1 MSQHT
6 STGRKWERTSTKPH
20 AHTKIGV
27 CMRSTHRFFFFPF
40 YMSCSRVRM
49 LRDRGLTLFCTLGFT
64 LTLGLTVR
72 HFQRVE
78 GFRGSVVSHVQS
90 SSSTTKRRLC
100 CTCAKLTQIVLHL
113 LSLLCVMIWDELR
126 QTVISE
132 LIKSSRATAN
142 IIIKIVRY
150 TVLMIRLLEIQPRFI
165 HLLLVS

>member
-6 STGRKWERTSTKPH
+6 STGRKWERTSTNRAYLHEKRTP
-20 AHTKIGV
+20 I
-27 CMRSTHRFFFFPF
+27 FPF
-40 YMSCSRVRM
+40 SFLHVQLSCSTTSERM

-132 LIKSSRATAN
+132 RIKSSRATAN

-150 TVLMIRLLEIQPRFI
+150 TVLMIRLLEIQPRFM

>member
-6 STGRKWERTSTKPH
+6 STGRKWERTSTNRAYLHEK
-20 AHTKIGV
+20 HTPI
-27 CMRSTHRFFFFPF
+27 FPF
-40 YMSCSRVRM
+40 SFLHVLLSCSITNERM

-100 CTCAKLTQIVLHL
+100 CTCAKLTQRVLHL

-150 TVLMIRLLEIQPRFI
+150 TVLMIRLLEIQPRFM